1 LPRSGGALSGCV
13 PSAAHV
19 QECRGSGLRR
29 CRNSGKVGALSLA
42 HRSDF
47 AATTMKMNKLKETSF
62 TDRQSAAA
70 TVKRA
75 ALERHRDAAHDPGLA
90 ARQAAREA
98 VKIARNSRV
107 AERNATRVASK
118 TREAAEKA
126 GEEAARE
133 TVLQAEH
140 AAHQAESKAK
150 AANDL
155 ALEAEK
161 QTAPNTPRPPVRL
174 RSGRG
179 GNGKGNKV
187 RTLRGNVVRIKK
199 LERR

>member
-29 CRNSGKVGALSLA
+29 CRNSGKVGALFLA

-47 AATTMKMNKLKETSF
+47 AATMMQMNKLKETSF
-62 TDRQSAAA
+62 ADRQSAAA
-70 TVKRA
+70 TAKRA
-75 ALERHRDAAHDPGLA
+75 ALERHRDAAHGPGLA
-90 ARQAAREA
+90 ARQAARQA
-98 VKIARNSRV
+98 VKIARDSRV
-107 AERNATRVASK
+107 AERNATRVASE

-133 TVLQAEH
+133 TALQAEH
-140 AAHQAESKAK
+140 AARQAESRAK

-161 QTAPNTPRPPVRL
+161 QTALHTRKAVRKAKK
-174 RSGRG
+174 RKGR
-179 GNGKGNKV
+179 
-187 RTLRGNVVRIKK
+187 
-199 LERR
+199 